1 MSDKKDTVSEKKLI
15 NDFNAM
21 NAKISSWGAS
31 GKTHAPFIGLLEDTV
46 KAMTQFID
54 IHVDNLLKTNKPM
67 LEELFK
73 EAEKT
78 DPQKAKKIRELIDG
92 LK

>member
-21 NAKISSWGAS
+21 NAKISPWGAS
-31 GKTHAPFIGLLEDTV
+31 GKTQAPFIGMLEDTV

>member
-1 MSDKKDTVSEKKLI
+1 MSDKKDTVSQKKLI
-15 NDFNAM
+15 NDFNAV
-21 NAKISSWGAS
+21 NAKISSWAAS
-31 GKTHAPFIGLLEDTV
+31 GNTQTPFVGLLEETV

-67 LEELFK
+67 LEELLK

-78 DPQKAKKIRELIDG
+78 DPHKAKKIRELIDG